1 MVTCDR
7 ILELYRYRE
16 PESKI
21 IDAFREIAVDNRDKT
36 YGNRTPLHL
45 ACEFADDRAV
55 RILLERGAD
64 FNAKN
69 NEGNTPLCI
78 LGMCRYEFADE
89 EKIGEAAKLLLAAG
103 ASVPR
108 SAEKTTALIEA
119 VRNRHFSMAEVIVD
133 SGSKIDSTDMNGE
146 NVLHLTGRIAGDISS
161 EICRTEEYIAY
172 VTEGKYPQKKIDET
186 QKKLII
192 LQKQEESIFKLAK
205 KLLESAL
212 IDPEDKSDTGKTA
225 LDLAIEGGYATKV
238 GSLLSGNDPEKNE
251 LYAQAGGMDIFQA
264 LFYKNRTALDTLL
277 RLGVELQTSC
287 EHENMSHLFGRIS
300 PLSCALASSNFEAA
314 EMILN
319 AGADPDYRMPD
330 ERTAFA
336 VWVGNNKSSGNE
348 EQYLR
353 ILELMTQCGWN
364 HELSVDKAGN
374 TALSFACSYVSGG
387 PGKAAIQY
395 LLKNGAETNIVNLC
409 GQTPLMILYGGRY
422 WDGYIPILPTLP
434 RSYPYGLK
442 HCGSDEAEILEILL
456 EAGADSSGKD
466 NWGNTLLHYIA
477 AGCNETE
484 SKKATEILLDFV
496 LPDVDA
502 VNNEGLTAID
512 IATAKNNE
520 ALVKFLL
527 KNL

>member
-1 MVTCDR
+1 MITCDR

-21 IDAFREIAVDNRDKT
+21 LEAFREIAIDDRNKT

-45 ACEFADDRAV
+45 ACEFADEGAV

-64 FNAKN
+64 FNARN
-69 NEGNTPLCI
+69 NEGCTPLCS
-78 LGMCRYEFADE
+78 LGLCRYELADE
-89 EKIGEAAKLLLAAG
+89 EKIGEAARLLLAAG
-103 ASVPR
+103 ASVSR
-108 SAEKTTALIEA
+108 SGERTTALIEA
-119 VRNRHFSMAEVIVD
+119 VRNRHFRMAEVIVD
-133 SGSKIDSTDMNGE
+133 SGSKIGSTDMNGE
-146 NVLHLTGRIAGDISS
+146 NVLHLTGSTAGDISS
-161 EICRTEEYIAY
+161 DICRTEEYIAY
-172 VTEGKYPQKKIDET
+172 VTESKFPQKQLDEI
-186 QKKLII
+186 KVKLAV
-192 LQKQEESIFKLAK
+192 LRKQEKSIFELAK
-205 KLLESAL
+205 KLLESEL

-238 GSLLSGNDPEKNE
+238 GSLLSGNDPENNE

-264 LFYKNRTALDTLL
+264 LFYKNRTALDALL
-277 RLGVELQTSC
+277 RLGVELQTIC
-287 EHENMSHLFGRIS
+287 EHEDMSHFFSGIS
-300 PLSCALASSNFEAA
+300 PLSCALISSNFEAA

-319 AGADPDYRMPD
+319 AGADPDYHMPD

-336 VWVGNNKSSGNE
+336 VWVGNNRPSGNE
-348 EQYLR
+348 GQYIR
-353 ILELMTQCGWN
+353 ILKLMTQCGWN

-387 PGKAAIQY
+387 LGKTAIQY
-395 LLKNGAETNIVNLC
+395 LLKNGAEINTVNLC

-422 WDGYIPILPTLP
+422 WDGYIPSLSSLS
-434 RSYPYGLK
+434 RSYPYGGK
-442 HCGSDEAEILEILL
+442 HCSNDETELLEILL
-456 EAGADSSGKD
+456 KAGADSSGKD

-477 AGCNETE
+477 AGCNEKE
-484 SKKATEILLDFV
+484 SRKATEILLDFT

-502 VNNEGLTAID
+502 VNNEGLTAMD